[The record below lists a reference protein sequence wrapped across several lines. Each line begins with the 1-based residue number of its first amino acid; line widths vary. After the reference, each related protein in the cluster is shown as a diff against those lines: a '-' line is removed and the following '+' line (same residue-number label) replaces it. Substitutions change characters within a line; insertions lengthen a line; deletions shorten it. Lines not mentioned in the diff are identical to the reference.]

1 MKIAWQN
8 CYSLDAAEIVV
19 FGVLG
24 QEGAIYTG
32 TEQAPNEIRA
42 ASAKWLYAQP
52 LSGKSIAVQPQ
63 GGPIRKKVLDAYNID
78 RKEMSSFVE
87 RLALKKKIP
96 AMLGGGHAYTLEALK
111 GIAGA
116 HKDFSV
122 VYFDSRL
129 EMVSGEGIS
138 NSSVFSDALS
148 LHQLKMQKSACAGCR
163 AFRESELEKAKKQK
177 LLVIP
182 AVEVEQ
188 EGVKKTF
195 RKIKK
200 RVGKKVYLSFDIGCI
215 DPSSAPGVS
224 EPVPAGLTANQA
236 LSLAKMVAANGIVGF
251 DIVEV
256 NPLLDRSGITASLA
270 AKILSEIIAGIR

>member
-1 MKIAWQN
+1 LKIAWQN

-19 FGVLG
+19 FGVSG
-24 QEGAIYTG
+24 REGAVYNG
-32 TEQAPNEIRA
+32 TEQAQNEIRA
-42 ASAKWLYAQP
+42 ASAKSVYSQP
-52 LSGKSIAVQPQ
+52 AAGKTLAVQPQ
-63 GGPIRKKVLDAYNID
+63 GGPITKKVLDAYNID
-78 RKEMSSFVE
+78 MKEVSAFVE
-87 RLALKKKIP
+87 RLARKKKIP

-111 GIAGA
+111 GIAKA
-116 HKDFSV
+116 HKDFSL

-148 LHQLKMQKSACAGCR
+148 IKQLKMQKSACVGCR
-163 AFRESELEKAKKQK
+163 AFRESELEKAKKHK

-182 AVEVEQ
+182 AIEVEQ

-195 RKIKK
+195 QKIKK
-200 RVGKKVYLSFDIGCI
+200 RAGKKVYLSFDIGCI
-215 DPSSAPGVS
+215 DPASAPGVS
-224 EPVPAGLTANQA
+224 EPVPAGLSPNQA
-236 LSLAKMVAANGIVGF
+236 VSLAKMVAANGIIGF

-256 NPLLDRSGITASLA
+256 NPPLDRSGLTVTLG